1 MCAAPFREKLTRGMP
16 KTVLIVEDDEP
27 TQKLLA
33 TLMARNGV
41 PSVLAENGA
50 AAIAML
56 DARDDI
62 GCMILDL
69 MMPAVGGHSV
79 LAHLTDTGRN
89 IPVIV
94 CTAAAL
100 RPQSFDKTVVRAVV
114 QKPFDIEQLMPL
126 VESLLE

>member
-1 MCAAPFREKLTRGMP
+1 MP

-50 AAIAML
+50 AAIEML
-56 DARDDI
+56 DGRDDI

-69 MMPAVGGHSV
+69 MMPAVDGRSV
-79 LAHLTDTGRN
+79 LAHLTDTERN
-89 IPVIV
+89 LPVIV

-100 RPQSFDKTVVRAVV
+100 RPESFDKTLVRAVV
-114 QKPFDIEQLMPL
+114 QKPFDIEQLMTL